1 MWCER
6 RIVTAERPNPAARSE
21 ARSAARRTSQG
32 PGSFRPSQVS
42 ATGVAAST
50 SGSPRAAMSP
60 LASAS
65 R

>member
-1 MWCER
+1 MWWER
-6 RIVTAERPNPAARSE
+6 RIATAERPNSAARAE

-32 PGSFRPSQVS
+32 PGSLRPSQVS
-42 ATGVAAST
+42 ATGVPATT
-50 SGSPRAAMSP
+50 SGSPSPRMSP